1 MDVKNQA
8 RARSPSPPRRG
19 RTKRIV
25 LLSVGAFGFTMLGTG
40 TFVNRDRHLE
50 GVLAPDKAL
59 AALPARGEVQTARS
73 EAQTENAF
81 ATSTVEGP
89 LTTLE
94 ADGSRIQD
102 KMRLVADRLGAA
114 FFTAPAAGRSFGIG
128 DRLKITFYER
138 LAAEDDKWGRAAS
151 ALRGIQ
157 QRPELSGEFAVQ
169 EDGTISVPLLG
180 SVSVAAKSEQ
190 AVQADLAD
198 TFEKILGRKG
208 IVNVLLLERP
218 PVYVLG
224 PVKNPG
230 SFKYVPGMTVLH
242 VMALAG
248 GLDRDRGSNDP
259 WQKIEAVREI
269 QKRGGAIDSMLKL
282 LARQSVLRAE
292 RDGTTPKIPPRLL
305 KLVGATEAASLIDEQ
320 GDRRRAIA
328 MTRRDRERAALSAVE
343 SAKQDLRMYA
353 RTDSLDD
360 LVKIRQE
367 RVDNLRSLVDKNLTA
382 KSTLSQVQAELSDA
396 EQRRQD
402 AFNQYSMAKQR
413 LAQIEQEALRARSDV
428 ANDLTAEIDLTD
440 RQIADNER
448 ELDTTESILSTL
460 PVTRARFAETAS
472 KDPNQ
477 IGYLIVRQTPNGPV
491 KIESSGMTV
500 LQPGDLVDIVI
511 GAGDSAERS
520 QPDRNGPA
528 SKPNREGPIERAS
541 RQEIGNATL
550 RAD

>member
-1 MDVKNQA
+1 
-8 RARSPSPPRRG
+8 
-19 RTKRIV
+19 
-25 LLSVGAFGFTMLGTG
+25 MLGTG

-73 EAQTENAF
+73 EAQAENAF

-169 EDGTISVPLLG
+169 EDGTISLPLLG

-320 GDRRRAIA
+320 G
-328 MTRRDRERAALSAVE
+328 T
-343 SAKQDLRMYA
+343 
-353 RTDSLDD
+353 
-360 LVKIRQE
+360 
-367 RVDNLRSLVDKNLTA
+367 
-382 KSTLSQVQAELSDA
+382 
-396 EQRRQD
+396 
-402 AFNQYSMAKQR
+402 
-413 LAQIEQEALRARSDV
+413 
-428 ANDLTAEIDLTD
+428 
-440 RQIADNER
+440 
-448 ELDTTESILSTL
+448 
-460 PVTRARFAETAS
+460 
-472 KDPNQ
+472 
-477 IGYLIVRQTPNGPV
+477 
-491 KIESSGMTV
+491 
-500 LQPGDLVDIVI
+500 
-511 GAGDSAERS
+511 GAGPS
-520 QPDRNGPA
+520 Q
-528 SKPNREGPIERAS
+528 
-541 RQEIGNATL
+541 
-550 RAD
+550 